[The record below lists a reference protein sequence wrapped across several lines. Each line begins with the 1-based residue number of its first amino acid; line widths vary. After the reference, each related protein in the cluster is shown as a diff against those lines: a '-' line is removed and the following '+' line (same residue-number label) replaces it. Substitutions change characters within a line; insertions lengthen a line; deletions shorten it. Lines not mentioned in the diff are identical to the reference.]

1 MINRHH
7 DLVRYDVGCLLH
19 RRKRKDAI
27 ILSYSSLFL
36 RLMVV
41 IAEDKWSCCKAII
54 AHYNATREDAFQS
67 TPKQFAKKISFLCK
81 SHNQYDTVHGATG
94 RIRLSA
100 EINEGPRWKL
110 KALVAKYQEL
120 LSDCSRPRGPLLR
133 RSPHKS
139 SWQPS
144 VLLTARI
151 NHHAHFLLSPRQR
164 LVISSNIVP
173 LPREQSG
180 VPKSIRLDISVG

>member
-1 MINRHH
+1 M
-7 DLVRYDVGCLLH
+7 RYDVGRLLC
-19 RRKRKDAI
+19 RRKWKDAI

-81 SHNQYDTVHGATG
+81 SHNQYDTENGVTG

-100 EINEGPRWKL
+100 EINEGPWWKL
-110 KALVAKYQEL
+110 RALVAKYQEL

-139 SWQPS
+139 SWQPG
-144 VLLTARI
+144 VLLTAWI
-151 NHHAHFLLSPRQR
+151 NHHAHFLPSPRQR
-164 LVISSNIVP
+164 LEISSNTVP
-173 LPREQSG
+173 LPSEQSG